1 MLRIDINQNKQEA
14 ILKANS
20 ILEDGGLLIYPTE
33 TCYGLGCDATN
44 PKALAQLLNYKKF
57 RGSKPISIAVA
68 NRKMAEKYV
77 EINEMA
83 ENLYNNYLPGPITV
97 ISMSKGELVPPVV
110 SMQGAVG
117 VRYPDYPFMLEVIKA
132 FGKPI
137 TATSAN
143 MSYKSAP
150 YNIDQLIKDLPKK
163 SLDLVDLILDAGTLP
178 QNPPSTVLDTTMN
191 QLSVLRQGKLE
202 FEDALIKNK
211 KVEEKQTK
219 LTEETVQLGKEF
231 ADKYLGENKPV
242 VIALSG
248 ELGAGKTQFAKGI
261 AQGLGVDEIVNSP
274 TYTIINEYPY
284 MRDGDKKVLA
294 HMDTWR
300 LQKSELAK
308 SGLIQHLEQG
318 NTVVIEWADKFYQ
331 EIAALCDNMD
341 IPMYKVVIKYIS
353 LEERNIEIYES

>member
-1 MLRIDINQNKQEA
+1 MLRIDINQKKEEA
-14 ILKANS
+14 IEKAVTILK
-20 ILEDGGLLIYPTE
+20 DGGLLIFPCE

-44 PKALAQLLNYKKF
+44 PKALAKLLEYKKF

-68 NRKMAEKYV
+68 NREMAEQYV

-83 ENLYNNYLPGPITV
+83 ENIYDNYLPGPITV

-110 SMQGAVG
+110 SVQGAVG
-117 VRYPDYPFMLEVIKA
+117 VRVPDYPFLTEVIKT

-150 YNIDQLIKDLPKK
+150 YNIDQLIKDLPLK
-163 SLDLVDLILDAGTLP
+163 SQKLVDLILDAGTLP

-202 FEDALIKNK
+202 FENALVKNK
-211 KVEEKQTK
+211 KIESKNTK
-219 LTEETVQLGKEF
+219 LTEETIALGKEF
-231 ADKYLGENKPV
+231 TDMYLKEDKPIV
-242 VIALSG
+242 VALSG
-248 ELGAGKTQFAKGI
+248 ELGAGKTQFTKGI
-261 AQGLGVDEIVNSP
+261 AQSLGVKEIVNSP
-274 TYTIINEYPY
+274 TYTIINEYSY
-284 MRDGDKKVLA
+284 ERDGKRVLA

-300 LQKSELAK
+300 LEGDELEK
-308 SGLIQHLEQG
+308 SGLIQHLEHG
-318 NTVVIEWADKFYQ
+318 DIVVIEWADKFYQ

-341 IPMYKVVIKYIS
+341 IPMYKVVVKYIS
-353 LEERNIEIYES
+353 LEERSIEIYEA